1 MAYGY
6 YYPYQ
11 AMQGNQYQN
20 NQYQNNQNG
29 IITVRSID
37 EARMYP
43 VAPGNSITF
52 RDENAPYIYTK
63 TMGFSQLDRP
73 IFEKYRLMKE
83 EDAPVASQ
91 EAHAQ
96 PLNGQTKDSIPYALK
111 SDIEA
116 LTASYEAL
124 RQEVELLKEGKHESE

>member
-11 AMQGNQYQN
+11 VMNNQAG
-20 NQYQNNQNG
+20 QYQNNQNG

-52 RDENAPYIYTK
+52 MDENAPYIYTK

-83 EDAPVASQ
+83 EDAPAATQ
-91 EAHAQ
+91 ETHGQ
-96 PLNGQTKDSIPYALK
+96 PLDGQAKDSAPYALK

-124 RQEVELLKEGKHESE
+124 KKEVEILKEGKHESE

>member
-11 AMQGNQYQN
+11 VMNNQG

-29 IITVRSID
+29 IVTVRSID

-83 EDAPVASQ
+83 EDSPVASQ
-91 EAHAQ
+91 EAHGQ

-111 SDIEA
+111 TDIEA

>member
-11 AMQGNQYQN
+11 VMNNQAG
-20 NQYQNNQNG
+20 QYQNNQNG

-63 TMGFSQLDRP
+63 TMGFSQLERP

-83 EDAPVASQ
+83 EDAPVATQ

-96 PLNGQTKDSIPYALK
+96 LLNGQAKDSIPYALK
-111 SDIEA
+111 SDIET
-116 LTASYEAL
+116 LTASYDAL
-124 RQEVELLKEGKHESE
+124 KKEVELLKEGKHESE

>member
-11 AMQGNQYQN
+11 VMNNQG

-96 PLNGQTKDSIPYALK
+96 PLNGQAKESIPYALK

>member
-52 RDENAPYIYTK
+52 RDENAPYIYT
-63 TMGFSQLDRP
+63 P
-73 IFEKYRLMKE
+73 IV
-83 EDAPVASQ
+83 VAT
-91 EAHAQ
+91 EGTAWADTH
-96 PLNGQTKDSIPYALK
+96 D
-111 SDIEA
+111 
-116 LTASYEAL
+116 LTAW
-124 RQEVELLKEGKHESE
+124 

>member
-11 AMQGNQYQN
+11 VMNNQG

-29 IITVRSID
+29 IVTVRSID

-83 EDAPVASQ
+83 EDVPVASQ
-91 EAHAQ
+91 ETHGQ
-96 PLNGQTKDSIPYALK
+96 PLNGQAKDSVPYALK

-124 RQEVELLKEGKHESE
+124 RQEVELLKEGKHESK